1 MSQFKGILLPSL
13 FLLLATAWKTDV
25 VLAAKEDPSLA
36 VERLSDEKPQY
47 RVTIAEPFLELRT
60 GPATG
65 YPIVQVVDRGTE
77 VRIVLKRT
85 DWFRI
90 ETDDGRTGWA
100 SREQMRQT
108 LTPTGEQFPVVDRGL
123 EDFTERKW
131 VVGFTGGE
139 FENSPVFTFFGS
151 YLFTENFAA
160 ELHYGEA
167 TGDKSSSTFYK
178 ANAIMQPMPDLKYSP
193 YLTLGVGTIDVDPNA
208 TFISPETDSDT
219 FAQFG
224 IGLQRYISRSFLFR
238 VELNEYVIF
247 SASTTSDDNEE
258 VEEWKFGFAVFF

>member
-1 MSQFKGILLPSL
+1 MNQFKGILLPSL
-13 FLLLATAWKTDV
+13 FLLLATACKTGV
-25 VLAAKEDPSLA
+25 VLAAKDDPSLA
-36 VERLSDEKPQY
+36 VERLSDEQPNY
-47 RVTIAEPFLELRT
+47 RVTIVEPFIELRT
-60 GPATG
+60 GPASG
-65 YPIVQVVDRGTE
+65 YPIFHVIDRGTE
-77 VRIVLKRT
+77 VRIVVKRT

-90 ETDDGRTGWA
+90 ETDDGLTGWA
-100 SREQMRQT
+100 SRDQMRQT
-108 LTPTGEQFPVVDRGL
+108 LTPSGEQFPLVDRGL

-139 FENSPVFTFFGS
+139 FEDSPVFTFFGS
-151 YLFTENFAA
+151 YLFTENLAA

-178 ANAIMQPMPDLKYSP
+178 VNAIMQPMPDLKYSP

-208 TFISPETDSDT
+208 TFISPDTDSDT